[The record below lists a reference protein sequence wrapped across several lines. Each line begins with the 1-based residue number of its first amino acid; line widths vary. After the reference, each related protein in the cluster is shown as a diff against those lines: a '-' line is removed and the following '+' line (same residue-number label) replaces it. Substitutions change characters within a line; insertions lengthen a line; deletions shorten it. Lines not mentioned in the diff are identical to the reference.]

1 MCAADLSASSGH
13 AAGAAKAGIAR
24 VALKIDVDT
33 FRGTR
38 DGLPA
43 LLEDLAA
50 AGVRASF
57 FFTLGPDNSGRAVL
71 RVFRKRG
78 FLAKML
84 RTNAARMYGWR
95 TALYGTLLPAPEIG
109 RRCRAALAAVA
120 AAGHEVGLH
129 AWDHVTWQD
138 RLDRLSRAAIDAQL
152 DRGIAAFES
161 IFGARPRGFAA
172 PAWFCTDE
180 AFAALDARGFD
191 YLSVSR
197 GAVPPFHPRVA
208 GRALATL
215 EVPTTLPTLD
225 EELGRDGITAESYV
239 HRLVGRYR
247 PGHDEVLTV
256 HAETEGLAYRGL
268 FQDLLRRHREMGVA
282 TCTVGELAAAARG
295 RAPAGD
301 VAYGEVP
308 GRAGRLVLAVAS
320 SLGAELDLNA
330 LPGREAQCT
339 VPGKNPPRNSTED

>member
-1 MCAADLSASSGH
+1 MGPASDLTACLMSAEKTFASV
-13 AAGAAKAGIAR
+13 R

-38 DGLPA
+38 DGVPA
-43 LLEDLAA
+43 LLADLAA

-109 RRCRAALAAVA
+109 RRCRATLAAVA

-152 DRGIAAFES
+152 DRGVAAFES
-161 IFGARPRGFAA
+161 IFGAQPRGFAA

-180 AFAALDARGFD
+180 GFAALDARCFD

-197 GAVPPFHPRVA
+197 GAAPPFYPRVA
-208 GRALATL
+208 GRVLATL

-225 EELGRDGITAESYV
+225 EELGRDGVTPENYV
-239 HRLVGRYR
+239 RRLVARYR

-268 FQDLLRRHREMGVA
+268 FQDLLRRHRELGV
-282 TCTVGELAAAARG
+282 TTRTVGELAAAARD

-301 VAYGEVP
+301 VAYGEVA
-308 GRAGRLVLAVAS
+308 GRAGRVVLAS
-320 SLGAELDLNA
+320 SIGGKVDLGR
-330 LPGREAQCT
+330 LPAAQQTCT
-339 VPGKNPPRNSTED
+339 LPRGNGGMSK

>member
-1 MCAADLSASSGH
+1 MEPAGDVDMRMSFASPP
-13 AAGAAKAGIAR
+13 R

-38 DGLPA
+38 DGVPA
-43 LLEDLAA
+43 LLADLAA

-109 RRCRAALAAVA
+109 RRCRATLAAVQ

-138 RLDRLSRAAIDAQL
+138 RLDRLSRAAIDAHL
-152 DRGIAAFES
+152 DRGIAAFEAV
-161 IFGARPRGFAA
+161 FGARPRAFAA
-172 PAWFCTDE
+172 PAWYCTDE
-180 AFAALDARGFD
+180 AFAALDARRFD

-197 GAVPPFHPRVA
+197 GAAAPFYPRIA
-208 GRALATL
+208 GRTLATL
-215 EVPTTLPTLD
+215 DVPTTLPTLD
-225 EELGRDGITAESYV
+225 EELGRDGITPANYV
-239 HRLVGRYR
+239 SRLVARYR
-247 PGHDEVLTV
+247 LDQDEVLTV

-268 FQDLLRRHREMGVA
+268 FQDLLRRHRELGVA
-282 TCTVGELAAAARG
+282 TRTVGELAAEAKG
-295 RAPAGD
+295 RAQPGEIG
-301 VAYGEVP
+301 YGEVP
-308 GRAGRLVLAVAS
+308 GRAGTVVLAA
-320 SLGAELDLNA
+320 
-330 LPGREAQCT
+330 T
-339 VPGKNPPRNSTED
+339 GKT